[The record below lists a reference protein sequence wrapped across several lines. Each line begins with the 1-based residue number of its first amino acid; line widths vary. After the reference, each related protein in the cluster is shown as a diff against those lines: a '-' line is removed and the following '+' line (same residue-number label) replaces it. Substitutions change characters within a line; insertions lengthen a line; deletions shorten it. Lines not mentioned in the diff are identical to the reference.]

1 MKRAYLVGASKP
13 GQTRLGC
20 QSSGV
25 TDLADRTTVAGS
37 PTAPYGRRATLTA
50 ALASAAW
57 AAAMGL
63 VGATVVVMAAWAAS
77 GGSSGAAGALRI
89 AAATWLLS
97 QHVGLAVG
105 PLPSVHLGIVPL
117 GLFLLPALL
126 LFRAGASL
134 ARVVGIHS
142 WRDGWLAIGG
152 MAAGYAAIAGIV
164 AGMTTSTLVRP
175 APLQSLLVPWA
186 MAMVCGTLGAL
197 RQDRLGHRVL
207 ARLPRTVGVCLRT
220 GSIAVLSQLVVA
232 TGLVVLMLLTHLDL
246 ATRLGQSLHSGTIG
260 GATLLLV
267 NAAFLLTAVVWAVAY
282 LVGTGFSL
290 GAHTG
295 VSPFAHHLAGVPDLP
310 VLAAVPSGPSPGWA
324 PLLIAVPILAGAV
337 AGWRICA
344 RSRQLSWWQLALA
357 GLGAGLVSGLLIAGL
372 TGLSGGPAG
381 NGRLVTLGPSAWRAG
396 LAAAVEIGVAAAV
409 VALGRRLM
417 GPYTQSLRD
426 LGGHARRI
434 VLAGPDTVL
443 DLDAEQGQAR
453 GPAPV
458 RPPPPA

>member
-1 MKRAYLVGASKP
+1 VALVLGASQS
-13 GQTRLGC
+13 GLTRLGC
-20 QSSGV
+20 NSSEV
-25 TDLADRTTVAGS
+25 TDLADRTAVAAS
-37 PTAPYGRRATLTA
+37 PTTPYGRRATLTA
-50 ALASAAW
+50 AMASAAW

-63 VGATVVVMAAWAAS
+63 VATTVVVMAAWAAS
-77 GGSSGAAGALRI
+77 GGSSGAASALRV

-97 QHVGLAVG
+97 QHVGLALG
-105 PLPSVHLGIVPL
+105 PLPSLHLGIVPL
-117 GLFLLPALL
+117 GLFLLPAAL

-134 ARVVGIHS
+134 ARVVNIHS

-164 AGMTTSTLVRP
+164 AGMTTSTVVRP

-186 MAMVCGTLGAL
+186 LAMVCGTLGAL
-197 RQDRLGHRVL
+197 RQDRLGRRVL
-207 ARLPRTVGVCLRT
+207 ARLPRTVGVCLRA
-220 GSIAVLSQLVVA
+220 GSIAVLSQLAAA
-232 TGLVVLMLLTHLDL
+232 TMLVVLMLLTHLDV
-246 ATRLGQSLHSGTIG
+246 ATRLSQSLHSGAIG

-267 NAAFLLTAVVWAVAY
+267 NAAFLLTAVVWAASY
-282 LVGTGFSL
+282 LVGTGFSI
-290 GAHTG
+290 GEHTG

-310 VLAAVPSGPSPGWA
+310 VMAAVPSGPSPGWA
-324 PLLIAVPILAGAV
+324 PLLIGLPILAGVV

-357 GLGAGLVSGLLIAGL
+357 GLGAGVVAGLLIAGL

-381 NGRLVTLGPSAWRAG
+381 NGRLVTVGPSAWRAG

-409 VALGRRLM
+409 VALGRRLA
-417 GPYTQSLRD
+417 GRYTEGLRTF
-426 LGGHARRI
+426 GGHAKRI
-434 VLAGPDTVL
+434 VLAGSDGVL
-443 DLDAEQGQAR
+443 DLDAEQGPAR